1 MLASGF
7 IVKSRNKLSSMKTSR
22 IPSRFLTLLTLVAAV
37 VCAAPSCKAD
47 FLYWGDGPLKTG
59 SIPHAYDFASNPLR
73 LEKATN
79 IQRQPLEV
87 TGSIGRTY
95 VAIHC
100 VSTSPRV
107 TAVVMVVGPDGA
119 EAMRVRDAVR
129 NRIMG
134 MVRFD
139 E

>member
-7 IVKSRNKLSSMKTSR
+7 TVKSRNKLSSVKTSR
-22 IPSRFLTLLTLVAAV
+22 TPSRFLTLLTLVAAV
-37 VCAAPSCKAD
+37 VWAAPSCKDD

-59 SIPHAYDFASNPLR
+59 SIPHAYDFASNALR

-87 TGSIGRTY
+87 TGPIGRTY

-107 TAVVMVVGPDGA
+107 TPGRHGRWPRAFLSI
-119 EAMRVRDAVR
+119 ERCKT
-129 NRIMG
+129 
-134 MVRFD
+134 
-139 E
+139 